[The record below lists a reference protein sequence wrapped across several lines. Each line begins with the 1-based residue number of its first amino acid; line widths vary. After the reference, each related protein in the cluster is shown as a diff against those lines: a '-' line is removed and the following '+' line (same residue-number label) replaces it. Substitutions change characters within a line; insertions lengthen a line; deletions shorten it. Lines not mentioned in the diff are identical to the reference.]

1 MSLMRDY
8 VLFPQLHR
16 VNISEMLQ
24 FAPLGFFGSTE
35 LSLRRASALPPQF
48 HRVSV
53 IVTQERFHPALALFN
68 CIWFWH
74 WKHHKVPNYVAESF
88 PKCQLHQIMTISQ
101 IQFMV
106 KFSKDASRI
115 QFMVKNWIL
124 SSNCRSVPYRHRL
137 PLEYII

>member
-1 MSLMRDY
+1 MSLRRDS

-24 FAPLGFFGSTE
+24 FAPLGFLGSTE

-53 IVTQERFHPALALFN
+53 IVTHERFHPALALFN

-106 KFSKDASRI
+106 KFSKDASFEF
-115 QFMVKNWIL
+115 Q
-124 SSNCRSVPYRHRL
+124 L
-137 PLEYII
+137 PFRALQAQVTTSIYMNTEQKHNVTR